1 MLCVWPEII
10 QISHWLE
17 DVAFNPVNE
26 NFILKSIMLRIV
38 NKVFVNSASKIKVI
52 SYSKNIIYG

>member
-17 DVAFNPVNE
+17 DVPFQPVNE
-26 NFILKSIMLRIV
+26 NFILKNIMLDIV
-38 NKVFVNSASKIKVI
+38 NKVFITLSSDIKVI
-52 SYSKNIIYG
+52 SYSYNNIT